1 MPPIANRSG
10 LYFYLLTIG
19 ICLTG
24 FVPNGLAQPPSP
36 PLIGK
41 SRLLYWAD
49 DANQLY
55 QLPAK
60 VETGPHEQWTLSD
73 GTELRGSIALYADL
87 DGDLITFVDGKRVID
102 RVPIDRFAEQSR
114 ARAEGQIQ
122 KRRELVQRLRDLVP
136 VALDLGPQLHPA
148 LLGFLNFEDG
158 HIRFWYMKGIF
169 EAPES
174 EFQPDQLR
182 ALQESWKR
190 RDSMP
195 AWKCVGEPYPFASRL
210 LGITPLGYAMQGLI
224 QNNVAVEEIEFI
236 VPHGLFVAA
245 SRISAESIAKNSPRN
260 DRWLD
265 SPFPKW
271 VYGVMQPG
279 RVLMSMPVLKGNRVD
294 WESTKWL
301 EPKLHTQI
309 GQIQRQTILA
319 AMTPQALTLTSRM
332 VKESVEKN
340 WSVRQVLEHWTDDK
354 ITSEEAR
361 WIGNMPAKQ
370 MQLCN
375 QWRLQGLTLA
385 RNQFEG
391 VLLHTQENLWHFRN
405 NESMEVFSVPKEVI
419 DPEYHELGEHVTKR
433 IRKFLET
440 HPDPNYPKPNP
451 YRRLIRN
458 ISAGGATPYTK
469 PIDVPAASKTPLESI
484 EVEASNGRGNIE
496 KVAVRRYH
504 THPDDWAFLVGVASA
519 PSQRAGT
526 VTSEIQMVLYE
537 KPRDKRKFSYAFPVQ
552 GIRRFAF
559 GYLIQK
565 DDKWVMVDE
574 AMVAK
579 PQGDSLEIAIGRT
592 EARLQEEEK
601 YRKTPSTLGY
611 EYVLYGVFNGNVVIG
626 KNAVL
631 ESTGKLRYTDINNQN
646 VSLPQH
652 LTVIE
657 RGEFL
662 LQVELLKLLKGK
674 SESELT
680 EVKPVRPEVR
690 LSLYRDIEKK
700 IADHWP
706 IQVKYRS
713 GHYFDAHFE
722 AMDDDDAIFKRISDD
737 RYFRV
742 SVQRLL
748 EDDVKELI
756 RLDALRKNG
765 ETSYSKRKLD
775 AASVTDRMIRLY
787 SSDYPRIIV
796 NPEIHADSIR
806 IRVSDDDIYY
816 IPTPIVMADDIA
828 DLRNQ
833 IAKRNSPT
841 NAASKLDAALTAQV
855 QPSETR
861 QPLRTIPPRWKQ
873 KVDSVV
879 QRSDKNWVK
888 SSFDWTT
895 PPDVS
900 IFSHNGAYLLTNSKG
915 TTSTAGWFLTRFEGD
930 AKPVTLPIALECSST
945 GRVFWNRDCSQLFVL
960 DDGKL
965 VRLRVQI
972 SPDNA
977 RWEVSDSTLLS
988 DQISP
993 LILSGQSSDGNRVF
1007 LFCESGE
1014 LCVVDLDTNRIA
1026 SQKIQNPPIRTTDRN
1041 RFGCWPSKN
1050 GDAVAIKIVND
1061 VDVYYCD
1068 SKTLRFS
1075 LSSST
1080 QIDASEMPGI
1090 LMDDMVIYAEPD
1102 ARALRA
1108 VPAKRPRDVEVFA
1121 INIPLP
1127 FVPRHLAITRSEGG
1141 QLGDFVVFGTPT
1153 NQEVSEANPMMS
1165 TPMTFVSTHPFLPQR
1180 VCTSGE
1186 VKAFSGDG
1194 RRILHA
1200 ERNRFSLMMAP
1211 ETRRLDYGEFDDL
1224 AKELIEEQKF
1234 VELDSIW
1241 NYLQTDALRKQGS
1254 FPTKLADRF
1263 LRAVYFSC
1271 LEYKQEVPGDAGE
1284 RFNKYVVRWMK
1295 MMPESILPRMLE
1307 CQRLRDRAWMAR
1319 GTGTINTVTEEGAAF
1334 YQQSMRTLV
1343 QKIRDLLPLETCS
1356 VSYYLAFDACMA
1368 LGLPPT
1374 SSDALQGAFT
1384 RSDSYES
1391 PDPHRIAVLSL
1402 LPRWFGEPGDS
1413 EKYIEQ
1419 VSDNLGGKEGD
1430 EMYAVLI
1437 LDAMNYDT
1445 SELPMAKVLQCDL
1458 DRMLQGMKEMDD
1470 ETLSLY
1476 LLRGLN
1482 GLFWSE
1488 RKLEAKEL
1496 WLHATRRGVLPHVST
1511 LSVIEKLPL
1520 MLEAMGLNDSHH
1532 RVPIRER
1539 R

>member
-73 GTELRGSIALYADL
+73 GTELRGSIALYAEL
-87 DGDLITFVDGKRVID
+87 DGDVITFVDGKRVID

-148 LLGFLNFEDG
+148 LLGFLNSEDG

-174 EFQPDQLR
+174 EFQPNQLR

-224 QNNVAVEEIEFI
+224 QNNVAVEEVEFI
-236 VPHGLFVAA
+236 VPHGLLVSA
-245 SRISAESIAKNSPRN
+245 SRNSAESIAKNSPRN

-271 VYGVMQPG
+271 VYGVSQPG
-279 RVLMSMPVLKGNRVD
+279 RLLMSMPILKGNRVD
-294 WESTKWL
+294 WELTKWL

-309 GQIQRQTILA
+309 GPTQRQPVLA
-319 AMTPQALTLTSRM
+319 SMTPQALTLTAMM
-332 VKESVEKN
+332 VKETVEKK
-340 WSVRQVLEHWTDDK
+340 WSIRQALEHWTDDR

-375 QWRLQGLTLA
+375 QWRMRGLTLA

-391 VLLHTQENLWHFRN
+391 VLLHTQQNLWHFRN
-405 NESMEVFSVPKEVI
+405 NESMEVFSVPKDVI
-419 DPEYHELGEHVTKR
+419 DPEFHELGELVTKR

-458 ISAGGATPYTK
+458 IFAGGATPYTK
-469 PIDVPAASKTPLESI
+469 PIDVPSASKTPLESI
-484 EVEASNGRGNIE
+484 EVEASDGRGNIE
-496 KVAVRRYH
+496 KVAVHRYH
-504 THPDDWAFLVGVASA
+504 THPEDWAFLVGGASA
-519 PSQRAGT
+519 TSQRAGT
-526 VTSEIQMVLYE
+526 VTSEIQMVLFE
-537 KPRDKRKFSYAFPVQ
+537 KPRDKRSFSYSFPVQ
-552 GIRRFAF
+552 GIRRFAY

-565 DDKWVMVDE
+565 DDKWILVDE

-611 EYVLYGVFNGNVVIG
+611 DYVLYGVFNGVVVIG

-631 ESTGKLRYTDINNQN
+631 ESTGRLRYTDINNRST
-646 VSLPQH
+646 SLPQH
-652 LTVIE
+652 LNITE
-657 RGEFL
+657 RGELL
-662 LQVELLKLLKGK
+662 LQLELLKRLKSK
-674 SESELT
+674 SGEAVT
-680 EVKPVRPEVR
+680 EAKPITPQDR
-690 LSLYRDIEKK
+690 LSMYRDIDTR

-706 IQVKYRS
+706 IQVTFRS

-722 AMDDDDAIFKRISDD
+722 CLDGDDAILKRISDD
-737 RYFRV
+737 RCFRV
-742 SVQRLL
+742 SIRRLQ
-748 EDDVKELI
+748 ENYVKEFI
-756 RLDALRKNG
+756 RLDALRQKDVG
-765 ETSYSKRKLD
+765 SYSKNKID
-775 AASVTDRMIRLY
+775 PASITDRMVRLY
-787 SSDYPRIIV
+787 SSDFPTIIV
-796 NPEIHADSIR
+796 NPEIHSDSIR
-806 IRVSDDDIYY
+806 NRVSEEDIYY
-816 IPTPIVMADDIA
+816 IPTPSVVAEDVS

-833 IAKRNSPT
+833 IAKKSVPP
-841 NAASKLDAALTAQV
+841 NAAADLEAVLTSDV

-861 QPLRTIPPRWKQ
+861 LPLRSIPAEWKQ
-873 KVDSVV
+873 KVDSIVR
-879 QRSDKNWVK
+879 RSDKNWRISK
-888 SSFDWTT
+888 LDWSAQPEVT
-895 PPDVS
+895 
-900 IFSHNGAYLLTNSKG
+900 IFSHDGSHLLKKENRSS
-915 TTSTAGWFLTRFEGD
+915 STDSWFLTRLEGEG
-930 AKPVTLPIALECSST
+930 KPVTLPISLECSST
-945 GRVFWNRDCSQLFVL
+945 GRVFWNRDCSHLLVV
-960 DDGKL
+960 DGGKL
-965 VRLRVQI
+965 VRFRVLI
-972 SPDNA
+972 SPDQD

-988 DQISP
+988 DQIGP
-993 LILSGQSSDGNRVF
+993 MVVSGQSSDGNRMF

-1014 LCVVDLDTNRIA
+1014 LYVVDLDTNRME
-1026 SQKIQNPPIRTTDRN
+1026 SLKIQNPPIPMGERH

-1050 GDAVAIKIVND
+1050 GDAVAIKILND
-1061 VDVYYCD
+1061 VNVYQCD
-1068 SKTLRFS
+1068 AKTLQLT

-1080 QIDASEMPGI
+1080 QIAASETPGI

-1108 VPAKRPRDVEVFA
+1108 IPARRPPDVDVFA
-1121 INIPLP
+1121 VNIPLP
-1127 FVPRHLAITRSEGG
+1127 FFPRHIAITRNEGG
-1141 QLGDFVVFGTPT
+1141 PLGDFIVFGTPT
-1153 NQEVSEANPMMS
+1153 NQAVSESNPMMS

-1186 VKAFSGDG
+1186 IKSVSGNG
-1194 RRILHA
+1194 RRILHT
-1200 ERNRFSLMMAP
+1200 EGNQFSVRTVP
-1211 ETRRLDYGEFDDL
+1211 ETRHLDYGEFDDL
-1224 AKELIEEQKF
+1224 ALELVEDQKF
-1234 VELDSIW
+1234 AELDSIW
-1241 NYLQTDALRKQGS
+1241 SYLQTDAIRKQGS
-1254 FPTKLADRF
+1254 YPTQLADRF
-1263 LRAVYFSC
+1263 LKSVYFSS
-1271 LEYKQEVPGDAGE
+1271 LRYKQEIPGDSSK
-1284 RFNKYVVRWMK
+1284 RFNQYVGRWMK
-1295 MMPESILPRMLE
+1295 IMPESSLPRMLE
-1307 CQRLRDRAWMAR
+1307 CQRLRDLAWMAR
-1319 GTGTINTVTEEGAAF
+1319 GTGTIDTVTEDGAAI

-1343 QKIRDLLPLETCS
+1343 QKLRELLPLETGS
-1356 VSYYLAFDACMA
+1356 VSYFLAFDACMA

-1374 SSDALQGAFT
+1374 SSDSLQQAFT

-1391 PDPHRIAVLSL
+1391 PDPHRIAILSL
-1402 LPRWFGEPGDS
+1402 LPRWFGEQGDS

-1430 EMYAVLI
+1430 RMYAELI
-1437 LDAMNYDT
+1437 LDAMNYQS
-1445 SELPMAKVLQCDL
+1445 SELPMARVLNCNL

-1470 ETLSLY
+1470 ETLSLH

-1488 RKLEAKEL
+1488 RKSEAKEL

-1520 MLEAMGLNDSHH
+1520 MLEAMGLNDSNDQ
-1532 RVPIRER
+1532 VPIRER